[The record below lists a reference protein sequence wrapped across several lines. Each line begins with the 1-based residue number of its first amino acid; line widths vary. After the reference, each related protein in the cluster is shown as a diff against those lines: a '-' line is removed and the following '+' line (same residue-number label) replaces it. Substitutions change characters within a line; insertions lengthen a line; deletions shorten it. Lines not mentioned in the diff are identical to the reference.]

1 MVAISLPGARIDAV
15 DIGRRFETPVGA
27 IDAIHHVSLHIAP
40 GEFWCLV
47 GPSGCGKSTF
57 LRMVAGLEHATS
69 GTLTVTRDDQRT
81 PTNAVVFQ
89 GRSLFPWLNVRDNV
103 SYGLRLGGVRK
114 PERDEIA
121 ARLLETVGLSK
132 FAQSYPH
139 QISEG
144 MRQRIAIAR
153 ALAVDPDVLLMDE
166 PFGALDEQTRY
177 LLQEELLRIWQE
189 TGKTVLFVTH
199 SIEEAILLADKVAVM
214 SAQPGT
220 IRDVIEIPFT
230 RPRSQ
235 AEVRAHPEFSHIFD
249 RIWLQLREEVQFG
262 RLERAG

>member
-1 MVAISLPGARIDAV
+1 MVDTVHPGARIVAV
-15 DIGRRFETPVGA
+15 DIGRQFDTPAGPVEA
-27 IDAIHHVSLHIAP
+27 IRNVSLHIAP
-40 GEFWCLV
+40 GEFWCIV

-57 LRMVAGLEHATS
+57 LRMVAGLEYATS
-69 GTLTVTRDDQRT
+69 GTLTVSREDNRE

-103 SYGLRLGGVRK
+103 SYGLRLRGTGK
-114 PERDEIA
+114 HERNDIA
-121 ARLLETVGLSK
+121 DRLLETVGLAK
-132 FAQSYPH
+132 FARSYPH
-139 QISEG
+139 QLSEG

-153 ALAVDPDVLLMDE
+153 ALAVDPDILLMDE

-214 SAQPGT
+214 SAHPGT
-220 IRDVIEIPFT
+220 IRDVIDIPFN
-230 RPRSQ
+230 RPRSH
-235 AEVRAHPEFSHIFD
+235 AEVRAHPEFSRLFD